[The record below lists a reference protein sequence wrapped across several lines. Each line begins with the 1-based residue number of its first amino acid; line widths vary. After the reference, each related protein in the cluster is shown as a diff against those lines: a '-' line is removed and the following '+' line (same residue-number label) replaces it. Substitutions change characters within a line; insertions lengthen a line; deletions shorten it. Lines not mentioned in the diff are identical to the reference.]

1 MALKAASPA
10 QPSQNITVSSVKAD
24 GTQNHSLAQQYGGG
38 HVGAWVD
45 RLPASVIPYVQL
57 ARLSPPAGLILIF
70 LPHLFGIL
78 HAAIVLISEANNGT
92 SSGDGGS
99 ADAKFGPAAIL
110 RACAVTLGGSFFSSN
125 AAHAWNDLVDA
136 PLDQQVART
145 RGRPVARGA
154 ISPRAA
160 FLFAASQ
167 AILAA
172 AFLLVL
178 VPSTGDADVNAV
190 ATAICYALP
199 NILAT
204 TYYPLAKRHTHLA
217 QVVLGF
223 CLAYG
228 VVIGSCAMGS
238 LPFGN
243 LASVLSSS
251 TILFPQSWNNNSSS
265 SLISQVHVHIPTVCL
280 AAACLLWTVLYDTVY
295 AHQDV
300 VDDRRLGL
308 KSTAVL
314 LGGTRWCKPT
324 LWCVLAAM
332 LTLLAVPGRAAGM
345 AAPYYVFALG
355 GCAAS
360 LGAMIRRVDLGSP
373 ASCWWWFRYGFW
385 LAGGSVAAGLA
396 SEYVLRV
403 ALG

>member
-1 MALKAASPA
+1 MAPKAASSA
-10 QPSQNITVSSVKAD
+10 QPSQNITVSSGKAD
-24 GTQNHSLAQQYGGG
+24 GTQDHSLAQQYGGG

-78 HAAIVLISEANNGT
+78 HAAIVLMSDANNGT
-92 SSGDGGS
+92 ASGDGGS
-99 ADAKFGPAAIL
+99 ANAKFGPAAIL
-110 RACAVTLGGSFFSSN
+110 RACTVTFGGSFFSSN

-145 RGRPVARGA
+145 RGRPIARGA

-160 FLFAASQ
+160 FLFTASQ
-167 AILAA
+167 AMLAA

-178 VPSTGDADVNAV
+178 VPSTGDADANDV
-190 ATAICYALP
+190 ATAVYYALP

-228 VVIGSCAMGS
+228 VVIGSCAMGL
-238 LPFGN
+238 LP
-243 LASVLSSS
+243 
-251 TILFPQSWNNNSSS
+251 
-265 SLISQVHVHIPTVCL
+265 QVHVHIPTVCL
-280 AAACLLWTVLYDTVY
+280 TATCLLWTVLYDTVY

-385 LAGGSVAAGLA
+385 LAGGSVAAGLV
-396 SEYVLRV
+396 SEYVLRA

>member
-10 QPSQNITVSSVKAD
+10 QPSQNIAVSSVKAD

-78 HAAIVLISEANNGT
+78 HAAIVLMSEANNGT

-99 ADAKFGPAAIL
+99 ANANFGTAAIF
-110 RACAVTLGGSFFSSN
+110 RACVVTLGGSFFSSN

-154 ISPRAA
+154 ISTGAA

-167 AILAA
+167 ATLAA

-199 NILAT
+199 NILAIA
-204 TYYPLAKRHTHLA
+204 YYPLAKRHTHLA

-238 LPFGN
+238 LP
-243 LASVLSSS
+243 
-251 TILFPQSWNNNSSS
+251 
-265 SLISQVHVHIPTVCL
+265 LISQVHVHIPTVCL
-280 AAACLLWTVLYDTVY
+280 TAACLLWTVLYDTVY

-360 LGAMIRRVDLGSP
+360 LGTMIRRVDLGSP